1 MQLMD
6 PPVYGLRHDKIVS
19 LAKLGESYDQPI
31 LCRMATIPRISE
43 IHESKEEIIGLADR
57 GVVAMMCRT
66 L

>member
-1 MQLMD
+1 MD

-19 LAKLGESYDQPI
+19 LAKLGESYDRPI
-31 LCRMATIPRISE
+31 LFRMAMTPRISE
-43 IHESKEEIIGLADR
+43 THESKEEIIGLADR